1 MLAVCPTDDLRR
13 RPLARR
19 LLCGPDPA
27 LHTALAVWPRPEPLQ
42 TTLAVGVAEE
52 ACQFEHRDLHWGNLL
67 IRRDE
72 AAAPQAE
79 AVNARLRGVELQAAT
94 AGVTVSGRDAC
105 RQWGRHRIGCHDRSA
120 AVAVTESWL
129 ARQLHRMRA
138 LPYQCSM
145 AVLGLSPL
153 AVRCRLGVASGARG
167 TVWPQKLHTAP
178 CACRT
183 GAMHAVVDHQIQS
196 RNSFLCFDGS
206 SSFM

>member
-13 RPLARR
+13 WPLARR

-27 LHTALAVWPRPEPLQ
+27 LHNALPAWPRPEPLQ

-120 AVAVTESWL
+120 AVAVTAVAVTASWL

-145 AVLGLSPL
+145 AVLGLSPAGGSLQARRRLRGPWPSL
-153 AVRCRLGVASGARG
+153 AAEAPHSSLRLPHRCN
-167 TVWPQKLHTAP
+167 
-178 CACRT
+178 ACC
-183 GAMHAVVDHQIQS
+183 G
-196 RNSFLCFDGS
+196 
-206 SSFM
+206 